1 MSMALANRY
10 ARALADVAGE
20 TRNYRATLAGL
31 DAFLGVYRES
41 AELREVLDSP
51 AVPELKKL
59 KVLDV
64 IVRRLGAGLS
74 ASNFLRVLVRNYRM
88 NLLPEMREAFR
99 KVADE
104 RLGIVQVQITS
115 ATELSEPERQAL
127 RSRFLGLLRSGV
139 ELEFGLKQEL
149 LGGIRA
155 QVGSTVYDGSVRGEL
170 DRIRRQLT
178 AQ

>member
-1 MSMALANRY
+1 MALANRY

-20 TRNYRATLAGL
+20 TQNYRPTLAEL
-31 DAFLGVYRES
+31 DSFLAVYRES

-59 KVLDV
+59 RVLDA
-64 IVRRLGAGLS
+64 ILRRLGAGLS

-104 RLGIVQVQITS
+104 RLGVVQVRITS

-127 RSRFLGLLRSGV
+127 RARFTELIESQV
-139 ELEFGLKQEL
+139 EMEFSLEQEL

-170 DRIRRQLT
+170 DRIRQQLT
-178 AQ
+178 SQ

>member
-1 MSMALANRY
+1 MALANRY

-20 TRNYRATLAGL
+20 TGNYRATLAEL

-59 KVLDV
+59 RVLDA
-64 IVRRLGAGLS
+64 ILRRLGAELS

-88 NLLPEMREAFR
+88 SFLPEMREAFR

-104 RLGIVQVQITS
+104 RLGVAQVQITS
-115 ATELSEPERQAL
+115 ATELAEPERQAL
-127 RSRFLGLLRSGV
+127 RTRFV
-139 ELEFGLKQEL
+139 ELIQGQVEMEFALDLEL

-170 DRIRRQLT
+170 DRIRQQLT
-178 AQ
+178 SQ